1 MYRTTPK
8 RKGTQKRANERRTA
22 KRTAF
27 RAPFFPFFRPRVVFF
42 PLFSARLR
50 MLPSPGE
57 YFGPLG
63 FRLSPPRYSGVMQ
76 DTWFFRFRTTHK
88 AISSWFTLQRALR
101 DPRLEHPFVRKSL
114 PNPLQNIRVPVRT
127 YASCNALSRSVYAHH
142 RPRLWGGT
150 GTSHDSSPLP
160 CKVTN
165 EMPFGSYSPSQYRP
179 KQPLMHQNGS
189 KCTEIRRNTRK

>member
-1 MYRTTPK
+1 ME
-8 RKGTQKRANERRTA
+8 A
-22 KRTAF
+22 
-27 RAPFFPFFRPRVVFF
+27 
-42 PLFSARLR
+42 
-50 MLPSPGE
+50 
-57 YFGPLG
+57 LG
-63 FRLSPPRYSGVMQ
+63 FRLCPPRYSGVMQ
-76 DTWFFRFRTTHK
+76 DTCFFRSRTTHK

-114 PNPLQNIRVPVRT
+114 PNPLQNIPLPART

-150 GTSHDSSPLP
+150 GTSHDLSPLP
-160 CKVTN
+160 SKVTN